1 MQFIVMHWN
10 VISIVLHVCILGLI
24 LYGSYRAFNYLI
36 TQRVLRRNLEDLYSN
51 LRGMAIAR
59 GKSEAELQA
68 MYGNRAKVSFIDKFD
83 EALKYSGIAFEYE
96 WLTTELC
103 VVMMGL
109 FNAAVFV
116 ISLISSS
123 FLMAVVLCLGCDGLF
138 AIYVAH
144 NRKKNYESVEHG
156 LITFINTIDAYSA
169 TTSDLVTLLEQS
181 VNSVDGAFRGYIV
194 QTIDDAKSRGDLSR
208 ALSICE
214 DRVEHPFLKMLM
226 RNLNIASRNTANYSE
241 IIRGCRSRLQED
253 LANTQKTKAIYSSL
267 RGQMLTLL
275 ILGLVSVYIATRFVA
290 NVSLFELLNAM
301 QQSFIGMTVIVY
313 MIAILAAIVYF
324 AFIRQ
329 NRRK

>member
-10 VISIVLHVCILGLI
+10 IISIVLHVCILGLM
-24 LYGSYRAFNYLI
+24 LYGSYRAFNYLV
-36 TQRVLRRNLEDLYSN
+36 TGRVLRRNLEDLYSN

-68 MYGNRAKVSFIDKFD
+68 MYGNRAKISFIDKFD
-83 EALKYSGIAFEYE
+83 EVLKYSGIAFKYE

-103 VVMMGL
+103 VVML
-109 FNAAVFV
+109 VVFNAAMFV
-116 ISLISSS
+116 ISLIASS
-123 FLMAVVLCLGCDGLF
+123 FLMAVILCLGCDGLF
-138 AIYVAH
+138 AIYIARK
-144 NRKKNYESVEHG
+144 RKKNYESVENG

-194 QTIDDAKSRGDLSR
+194 QTIDDAKNYGDLSR
-208 ALSICE
+208 ALSTCE

-253 LANTQKTKAIYSSL
+253 LANTQKTKAIYSTL
-267 RGQMLTLL
+267 RGQMFTLL
-275 ILGLVSVYIATRFVA
+275 ILGLLSIYVAARFIANIGV
-290 NVSLFELLNAM
+290 LELLAEM
-301 QQSFIGMTVIVY
+301 QKSIVGMIAIIY
-313 MIAILAAIVYF
+313 MLAILAAIVYF

>member
-10 VISIVLHVCILGLI
+10 IISIVLHVCILALMF
-24 LYGSYRAFNYLI
+24 YGSYRAFNYLV
-36 TQRVLRRNLEDLYSN
+36 TERALRRNLEDLYSN

-83 EALKYSGIAFEYE
+83 EALKYSGIAFKYN

-103 VVMMGL
+103 IVMLVV
-109 FNAAVFV
+109 FNAAVF
-116 ISLISSS
+116 IICLIASS
-123 FLMAVVLCLGCDGLF
+123 FLVAIVLCLGCNGLF
-138 AIYVAH
+138 AIYIARK
-144 NRKKNYESVEHG
+144 RKKNYESVENG

-181 VNSVDGAFRGYIV
+181 VNSVDGAFRSYII
-194 QTIDDAKSRGDLSR
+194 QTIDDAKSNGDLSQ
-208 ALSICE
+208 ALSVCE
-214 DRVEHPFLKMLM
+214 DRVEHPFFKMLV

-241 IIRGCRSRLQED
+241 IIKGCRSRLQED
-253 LANTQKTKAIYSSL
+253 LANTQKTQAIYSSL

-275 ILGLVSVYIATRFVA
+275 LLGVASIYVAARYVA
-290 NVSLFELLNAM
+290 NISLLELLGRM
-301 QQSFIGMTVIVY
+301 QQSFIGMAIIAY
-313 MIAILAAIVYF
+313 MIAILAALVYF

-329 NRRK
+329 NRRR